1 MPRAVTA
8 SPAEAAATDTPAAAP
23 PPENP
28 AEPLAA
34 FAAAAGA
41 EVEHPEPVLV

>member
-1 MPRAVTA
+1 VP
-8 SPAEAAATDTPAAAP
+8 ETPAAAA
-23 PPENP
+23 PPENT
-28 AEPLAA
+28 AEPLVA